1 MEDKNKSGY
10 IKKSR
15 GRNKTSDGLKENV
28 RKAHK
33 IYFKDQ
39 EWKTITSKAD
49 ALDMER
55 SVYIREV
62 SLGYNPVTPD
72 REFRRELMAVRDDLK
87 KFFAFISAKRWT
99 QDERMKKL
107 WDIGF
112 FQIWSKGIMKEL
124 DFLNKWIRRL

>member
-1 MEDKNKSGY
+1 MEDKSKSGY

-15 GRNKTSDGLKENV
+15 GRKSSATSKEDV

-33 IYFKDQ
+33 IYYKDD
-39 EWKTITSKAD
+39 EWKTVTSKSN

-55 SVYIREV
+55 SVYVREV
-62 SLGYNPVTPD
+62 SLDYNPVTPD

-87 KFFAFISAKRWT
+87 KFFAFISAQRWS
-99 QDERMKKL
+99 QDKQMKKL

-112 FQIWSKGIMKEL
+112 LQTWSKGIMNEL
-124 DFLNKWIRRL
+124 EFLNKWIRRF

>member
-1 MEDKNKSGY
+1 MEDKSKSGY

-15 GRNKTSDGLKENV
+15 GRKSSATYKEEV

-33 IYFKDQ
+33 IYYKDD
-39 EWKTITSKAD
+39 EWKTVTSKSN

-55 SVYIREV
+55 SVYVREV
-62 SLGYNPVTPD
+62 SLDYNPVAPD

-87 KFFAFISAKRWT
+87 KFFAFISAQRWS

-112 FQIWSKGIMKEL
+112 LQIWSKGIMNEL
-124 DFLNKWIRRL
+124 EFLNKWIRRF

>member
-1 MEDKNKSGY
+1 M
-10 IKKSR
+10 
-15 GRNKTSDGLKENV
+15 

-33 IYFKDQ
+33 IYYKDD
-39 EWKTITSKAD
+39 EWKTVTSKSN

-55 SVYIREV
+55 SVYVREV
-62 SLGYNPVTPD
+62 SLDYNPVAPD

-87 KFFAFISAKRWT
+87 KFFAFISAQRWS

-112 FQIWSKGIMKEL
+112 LQTWSKGIMNEL
-124 DFLNKWIRRL
+124 EFLNKWIRRF

>member
-1 MEDKNKSGY
+1 
-10 IKKSR
+10 
-15 GRNKTSDGLKENV
+15 V

-33 IYFKDQ
+33 VYFSDD
-39 EWKTITSKAD
+39 EWKSITSKANT
-49 ALDMER
+49 LDMER
-55 SVYIREV
+55 SVYVREV

-87 KFFAFISAKRWT
+87 KFFAFVSAQRWT

-112 FQIWSKGIMKEL
+112 LKTWSKGIMKEL
-124 DFLNKWIRRL
+124 DFLNKWIRRF

>member
-1 MEDKNKSGY
+1 MVDKSKSGY

-15 GRNKTSDGLKENV
+15 GRKKSSDGFKENV

-33 IYFKDQ
+33 IYFKDD
-39 EWKTITSKAD
+39 EWKTITSKAN

-55 SVYIREV
+55 SVYVREV
-62 SLGYNPVTPD
+62 SLGYKPVTPD

-87 KFFAFISAKRWT
+87 KFFAFIAAQRWT

-112 FQIWSKGIMKEL
+112 LKTWSKGIMKEL
-124 DFLNKWIRRL
+124 DFLNKWIRRF

>member
-1 MEDKNKSGY
+1 MEDKSKSGY

-15 GRNKTSDGLKENV
+15 GRKSSATSREDV

-33 IYFKDQ
+33 IYYKDD
-39 EWKTITSKAD
+39 EWKTVTSKSN

-55 SVYIREV
+55 SVYVREV
-62 SLGYNPVTPD
+62 SLDYNPVTPD

-87 KFFAFISAKRWT
+87 KFFAFISAQRWS

-112 FQIWSKGIMKEL
+112 LQTWSKGIMNEL
-124 DFLNKWIRRL
+124 EFLNKWIRRF

>member
-1 MEDKNKSGY
+1 MVDKSKSGY

-15 GRNKTSDGLKENV
+15 ERKKSSDGFKENV

-33 IYFKDQ
+33 IYFKDD
-39 EWKTITSKAD
+39 EWKAITSKAN

-55 SVYIREV
+55 SVYVREV
-62 SLGYNPVTPD
+62 SLGYKPVTPD

-87 KFFAFISAKRWT
+87 KFFAFISAQRWT

-112 FQIWSKGIMKEL
+112 LKTWSKGIMKEL
-124 DFLNKWIRRL
+124 DFLNKWIRRF

>member
-1 MEDKNKSGY
+1 MVDKSKSGY

-15 GRNKTSDGLKENV
+15 GRKKSSDGFKENV

-33 IYFKDQ
+33 IYFKDD
-39 EWKTITSKAD
+39 EWKTITSKAN

-55 SVYIREV
+55 SVYVREV
-62 SLGYNPVTPD
+62 SLGYKPVTPD

-87 KFFAFISAKRWT
+87 KFFAFISAQRWT

-112 FQIWSKGIMKEL
+112 LKTRSKGIMKEL
-124 DFLNKWIRRL
+124 DFLNKWIRRF

>member
-1 MEDKNKSGY
+1 MEDKSKSGY

-15 GRNKTSDGLKENV
+15 GRKSSATFKEDV

-33 IYFKDQ
+33 IYYKDD
-39 EWKTITSKAD
+39 EWKTVTSKSN

-55 SVYIREV
+55 SVYVREV
-62 SLGYNPVTPD
+62 SLDYNPVAPD

-87 KFFAFISAKRWT
+87 KFFAFISAQRWS

-112 FQIWSKGIMKEL
+112 LQIWSKGIMNEL
-124 DFLNKWIRRL
+124 EFLNKWIRRF

>member
-1 MEDKNKSGY
+1 MEE
-10 IKKSR
+10 KKS
-15 GRNKTSDGLKENV
+15 SDGFKENV

-33 IYFKDQ
+33 IYFKDD
-39 EWKTITSKAD
+39 EWKTITSKAN

-55 SVYIREV
+55 SVYVREV
-62 SLGYNPVTPD
+62 SLGYKPVTPD

-87 KFFAFISAKRWT
+87 KFFAFISAQRWT

-112 FQIWSKGIMKEL
+112 LKTWSKGIMKEL
-124 DFLNKWIRRL
+124 DFLNKWIRRF

>member
-1 MEDKNKSGY
+1 MVDKSKSGY

-15 GRNKTSDGLKENV
+15 GRKKSSDGFKENV

-33 IYFKDQ
+33 IYFKDD
-39 EWKTITSKAD
+39 EWKTITSKAN

-55 SVYIREV
+55 SVYVREV
-62 SLGYNPVTPD
+62 SLGYKPVTPD

-87 KFFAFISAKRWT
+87 KFFAFISAQRWT

-112 FQIWSKGIMKEL
+112 LKTWSKGIMKEL
-124 DFLNKWIRRL
+124 DFLNKCIRRF

>member
-1 MEDKNKSGY
+1 MVDNSKSGY

-15 GRNKTSDGLKENV
+15 GRKKSSDGFNENV

-33 IYFKDQ
+33 IYFKDD
-39 EWKTITSKAD
+39 EWKTITSKANV
-49 ALDMER
+49 LDMER
-55 SVYIREV
+55 SVYVREV
-62 SLGYNPVTPD
+62 SLGYKPVTPD

-87 KFFAFISAKRWT
+87 KFFAFISAQRWT

-112 FQIWSKGIMKEL
+112 LQTWSKGIMKEL
-124 DFLNKWIRRL
+124 DFLNKWIRRF

>member
-1 MEDKNKSGY
+1 MEDKSKSGY

-15 GRNKTSDGLKENV
+15 GRKSSATSKEDV

-33 IYFKDQ
+33 IYYKDD
-39 EWKTITSKAD
+39 EWKTVTSKSN

-55 SVYIREV
+55 SVYVREV
-62 SLGYNPVTPD
+62 SLDYNPVTPD

-87 KFFAFISAKRWT
+87 KFFAFISAQRWS

-112 FQIWSKGIMKEL
+112 LQTWSKGIMNEL
-124 DFLNKWIRRL
+124 EFLNKWIRRF

>member
-1 MEDKNKSGY
+1 MVDKSKSGY

-15 GRNKTSDGLKENV
+15 GRKKSSDGFKENV

-33 IYFKDQ
+33 IYFKDN
-39 EWKTITSKAD
+39 EWKAITSKAN

-55 SVYIREV
+55 SVYVREV
-62 SLGYNPVTPD
+62 SLGYKPVTPD

-87 KFFAFISAKRWT
+87 KFFAFISAQRWT

-112 FQIWSKGIMKEL
+112 LKTWSKGIMKEL
-124 DFLNKWIRRL
+124 DFLNKWIRRF

>member
-1 MEDKNKSGY
+1 MEDKSKSGY

-15 GRNKTSDGLKENV
+15 GRKTSATYKEDV

-33 IYFKDQ
+33 IYYKGD
-39 EWKTITSKAD
+39 EWKTVTSKSN

-55 SVYIREV
+55 SVYVREV
-62 SLGYNPVTPD
+62 SLDYNPVAPD

-87 KFFAFISAKRWT
+87 KFFAFISAQRWS

-112 FQIWSKGIMKEL
+112 LQTWSKGIMNEL
-124 DFLNKWIRRL
+124 EFLNKWIRRF